1 MPLSSASRPG
11 GEGVAGRLVGIR
23 FNREKPEAA
32 GLVEELKAFLES
44 RGYAWSLDP
53 DPDDHPFLVLVVGGD
68 GTILQAARRY
78 APRGIPLLGINLG
91 HVGFLTELEAGECLE
106 RLPDY
111 LEGPRRED
119 RRLMLWA
126 GQGER
131 EGIALNDVVITRAP
145 YTRLLTFTV
154 SQDGQEIMRFRADG
168 LVVATPTGSTA
179 YSRAAGGPVV
189 HPEVEAFVLTP
200 LASYSF
206 HVRPTVIPAEGTL
219 EVRVEEKARDVRFTL
234 DGQIPYPL
242 EDGQPLRIRKSPVEA
257 LFWRSPSW
265 SFYRRLREKG
275 RWDGG
280 ES

>member
-1 MPLSSASRPG
+1 MRA
-11 GEGVAGRLVGIR
+11 GVVGIR
-23 FNREKPEAA
+23 FNRDKPEAT
-32 GLVEELKAFLES
+32 GLVKELQAFLEDK
-44 RGYAWSLDP
+44 GYHWSLDP
-53 DPDDHPFLVLVVGGD
+53 DPEQVEVALVLVVGGD

-78 APRGIPLLGINLG
+78 APKGVPLLGINLG
-91 HVGFLTELEAGECLE
+91 HVGFLTELEAAECLE
-106 RLPDY
+106 SLSAY
-111 LEGPRRED
+111 LEGPVVED

-126 GQGER
+126 GQGEK
-131 EGIALNDVVITRAP
+131 GGLALNDVVVTRAP

-154 SQDGQEIMRFRADG
+154 SQEGQEIMKFRADG

-189 HPEVEAFVLTP
+189 HPAVPALILTP

-206 HVRPTVIPAEGTL
+206 HVRPTVIPAEGTV

-234 DGQIPYPL
+234 DGQIPYGL
-242 EDGQPLRIRKSPVEA
+242 EVGEPLRIRKSPVEA
-257 LFWRSPSW
+257 CFWRSPAW

-280 ES
+280 EG